1 MRKRVLAFLALP
13 VLAFSMGEPTGTPP
27 EVKGLTVVVV
37 DRSGVKHKL
46 KNPTCE
52 GLSYLKVRKGSLEY
66 SVSLTNIKKIEVLK
80 VEKDRAVIKIYTKD
94 GKEEVFEASPNTF
107 CVMQSELG
115 NVTFTLKDVKEIIV
129 VGEEG

>member
-1 MRKRVLAFLALP
+1 MRKVLTALTLCSFLAFG
-13 VLAFSMGEPTGTPP
+13 MGEPTGTPP
-27 EVKGLTVVVV
+27 EVKGLTVVVI
-37 DRSGVKHKL
+37 DKNGVKHRL

-66 SVSLTNIKKIEVLK
+66 SVSLTRIKKIEVLK
-80 VEKDRAVIKIYTKD
+80 VEKDRVLLKIYTKD

-115 NVTFTLKDVKEIIV
+115 NVSFSIKDVKEIIV
-129 VGEEG
+129 EGEER

>member
-1 MRKRVLAFLALP
+1 MRKVLTALTLCSFLAFG
-13 VLAFSMGEPTGTPP
+13 MGEPTGTPP
-27 EVKGLTVVVV
+27 EVKGLTVVVI
-37 DRSGVKHKL
+37 DKKGVKHRL

-66 SVSLTNIKKIEVLK
+66 SVSLTRIKKIEVLK
-80 VEKDRAVIKIYTKD
+80 VEKDKVLLKIYTKD

-115 NVTFTLKDVKEIIV
+115 NVSFSIKDVKEIV
-129 VGEEG
+129 VEGEER